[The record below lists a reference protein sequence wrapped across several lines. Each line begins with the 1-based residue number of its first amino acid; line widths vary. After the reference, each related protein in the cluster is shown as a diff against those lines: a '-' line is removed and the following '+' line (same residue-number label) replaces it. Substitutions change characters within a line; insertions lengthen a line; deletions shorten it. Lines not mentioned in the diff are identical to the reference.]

1 MSDDEVWQNPKN
13 KGKKRK
19 VSKKRKKEHNEEEI
33 VTTDEPIEE
42 EIVVA
47 ETIEEEIVVAE
58 PIEEEIVVAEP
69 IEDEIPYATV
79 SQVGEKINFGES
91 NWEKESRYLKQ
102 FFTSPH
108 KNIHYGN
115 MKLSEDIQNME
126 GFRQGMWVLLV
137 IGVLTS
143 FVGIGLILILIAGIT
158 IYYYNGKIKKLI
170 EKRRKINSRQRKW
183 NAMSP
188 EPLFSRLHAM
198 EKQVAESS
206 YHNLGLVKGANP
218 SEGGVIRSP
227 AYCYGPHFSF
237 DDFIRTDK
245 TGYGKGA
252 GYAKY
257 CTFPGKDGWYTRTY
271 DMMVVQFT
279 TTQLLVYKCVF
290 DCLEMTKTM
299 EESYEW
305 NYKHVVGINIMGDEK
320 EKDVGSGF
328 SLTGTKYLT
337 ISAASGDKI
346 RIVLGAGTKQLD
358 KRKGKATTKTASIGG
373 ADRIFAVANAAMS
386 NIRHAIRDKSH

>member
-1 MSDDEVWQNPKN
+1 MSDDEIWQNPKN

-19 VSKKRKKEHNEEEI
+19 VSKKKKKEQNVTSEEHNEEEI
-33 VTTDEPIEE
+33 DTAEEPIEE
-42 EIVVA
+42 EIIVA
-47 ETIEEEIVVAE
+47 EL
-58 PIEEEIVVAEP
+58 
-69 IEDEIPYATV
+69 IEDEIPYAAV
-79 SQVGEKINFGES
+79 SQVGEEIDFGES
-91 NWEKESRYLKQ
+91 NWEKESRYVKQ
-102 FFTSPH
+102 FFTSPY
-108 KNIHYGN
+108 KNIHYTN
-115 MKLSEDIQNME
+115 MKLSEEKIEME
-126 GFRQGMWVLLV
+126 GRKTMLWVFLV
-137 IGVLTS
+137 LGIITS
-143 FVGIGLILILIAGIT
+143 FFGIGIIIILISGICL
-158 IYYYNGKIKKLI
+158 YYYKLQIEKLI
-170 EKRRKINSRQRKW
+170 EKHRNINLKQRKW

-206 YHNLGLVKGANP
+206 YHNLGLVKGAKPN
-218 SEGGVIRSP
+218 EGGVIRPP

-245 TGYGKGA
+245 TGYGKDA

-305 NYKHVVGINIMGDEK
+305 NYKHVVGINIMGDEQ
-320 EKDVGSGF
+320 EKDIGGGF

-358 KRKGKATTKTASIGG
+358 KRGGKAETRTASIGG
-373 ADRIFAVANAAMS
+373 ADRIFAVANAAMN